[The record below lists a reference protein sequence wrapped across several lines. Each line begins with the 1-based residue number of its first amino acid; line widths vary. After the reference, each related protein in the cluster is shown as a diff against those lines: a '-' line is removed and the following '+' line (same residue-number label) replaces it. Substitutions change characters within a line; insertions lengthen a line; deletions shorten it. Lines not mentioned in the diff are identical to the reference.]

1 MEKTNALRILDKA
14 KLSYQLHSYLTDGN
28 ALDAVSVAMAIH
40 QSPDKIYKTLV
51 VLGASHTPYVL
62 VINSQDELD
71 LKKAASVLNEKS
83 IELIAVK
90 DILNLTGYVR
100 GGCSPIGMKK
110 AFKTVFDQRALQNDT
125 LIVSA
130 GRIGLQLEMNTQVLL
145 DFIKAEVNEL
155 CR

>member
-14 KLSYQLHSYLTDGN
+14 KLSYQLHSYPTDGH
-28 ALDAVSVAMAIH
+28 ALDAVSVANAIN

-51 VLGASHTPYVL
+51 VLGSSHMHYVL
-62 VINSQDELD
+62 VINGQDELD

-83 IELIAVK
+83 IELIPVK

-110 AFKTVFDQRALQNDT
+110 AFKTVFDQRALQNEA

-130 GRIGLQLEMNTQVLL
+130 GRIGLQLEMNTYVLI
-145 DFIKAEVNEL
+145 DFIKAEVNGL

>member
-14 KLSYQLHSYLTDGN
+14 KLVYQLHSYPTDGH

-40 QSPDKIYKTLV
+40 QSPDKIFKTLIV
-51 VLGASHTPYVL
+51 IGASHTHYVL
-62 VINSQDELD
+62 IINSQDELD
-71 LKKAASVLNEKS
+71 LKKAASALKEKS
-83 IELIAVK
+83 IEMIQVK
-90 DILNLTGYVR
+90 DILDLTGYVR

-110 AFKTVFDQRALQNDT
+110 TFKTVFDQRALQNNT

-130 GRIGLQLEMNTQVLL
+130 GRIGLQLEMDTKVLI
-145 DFIKAEVNEL
+145 DFIKADVFEL